1 MMAFEA
7 IKWRLYLRS
16 PLGSMSPKYLTLL
29 VWTCQDS
36 TASFS
41 DFLSGKSKSVDIYLK
56 RYFDKFI
63 GYLRFLFF
71 KVDFVF
77 SVNCGN

>member
-1 MMAFEA
+1 MMEFEG
-7 IKWRLYLRS
+7 IKWRLYVLS
-16 PLGSMSPKYLTLL
+16 PLGSMSPNITLL